1 MTYAHPRAMNAR
13 LLPGLCATTLALL
26 TACATP
32 PPPGVPCADLPAAL
46 AGMPALRIT
55 QASRQPADDKG
66 HAAHCLVTGQ
76 INERVGVDRKRYAIG
91 FEMRLP
97 AGWSGRF
104 LHQVNGGNDGVVKPA
119 FGEVAATVPDAL
131 SRGFAVISS
140 DSGHNADDP
149 ANAVAGLARGNVFG
163 LDPQARRDFGY
174 SANGAV
180 WPVAQA
186 LIERHYGRKPQ
197 RNYMAG
203 CANGGRHGM
212 VAASRYAQRY
222 DGILAGAPGFN
233 LPRAAVQHAWDI
245 QRWKGVDADIR
256 RAFSPADMRL
266 VADRVVARCDGL
278 DLLVDGIVGDLKRC
292 QSAFKLAEL
301 QCPGAKA
308 DGCLSPAQVQALA
321 QSFAG
326 PRNRRGEALYSD
338 WSFDGGIG
346 AAGWRTWKLES
357 SVPPWDRNPI
367 IATLGAGSLAYVFST
382 PPAKPAGTPAAL
394 VDYLARFDFD
404 RDAPRIDASDA
415 LFKESAVAVMSPPDA
430 ANPTLAAFAQ
440 RGGKMIV
447 YHGSSDPVFSVNDTL
462 AWVERLQH
470 NLGPQAA
477 SAVARVFAVPG
488 MGHCQGGPATD
499 QFDGLGALVA
509 WVEEGRAPDRIE
521 ARTNSGS
528 GTVALSGAAA
538 PGTAAPGAPANRE
551 LPAGWSAQRS
561 RPLCPWPQVARYAG
575 GDVEAAASFR
585 CASP

>member
-1 MTYAHPRAMNAR
+1 MTPCKAGTTALTAI
-13 LLPGLCATTLALL
+13 TLALLL
-26 TACATP
+26 TACASP
-32 PPPGVPCADLPAAL
+32 PPPGVPCADLPSAL
-46 AGMPALRIT
+46 AGVAGVAGLPALRIT
-55 QASRQPADDKG
+55 QASLQPADDKG

-76 INERVGVDRKRYAIG
+76 INERLGIDRKRYAIG

-119 FGEVAATVPDAL
+119 FGEVAATLPDAL

-149 ANAVAGLARGNVFG
+149 ANNAAGLARGNVFG
-163 LDPQARRDFGY
+163 LDPQARRDYGY

-245 QRWKGVDADIR
+245 QRWKDVDADIR

-278 DLLVDGIVGDLKRC
+278 DLLVDGIVGDLRRC

-301 QCPGAKA
+301 QCTGAKH
-308 DGCLSPAQVQALA
+308 DTCLSEAQVKALA
-321 QSFAG
+321 RSFAG
-326 PRNRRGEALYSD
+326 PRNSRGEALYSD
-338 WSFDGGIG
+338 WSFDAGIG

-357 SVPPWDRNPI
+357 SVLPWQRYPI
-367 IATLGAGSLAYVFST
+367 IATLGAASLAYVFST

-394 VDYLARFDFD
+394 LDYLARFDFD
-404 RDAPRIDASDA
+404 RDAPRIAASDA
-415 LFKESAVAVMSPPDA
+415 LFKESALALMSPPDA
-430 ANPTLAAFAQ
+430 ANPTLAAFAH
-440 RGGKMIV
+440 RGGKMII

-462 AWVERLQH
+462 AWADRLQH
-470 NLGPQAA
+470 NLGPV
-477 SAVARVFAVPG
+477 SAGTVARVFVVPG

-499 QFDGLGALVA
+499 QFDALGALVA
-509 WVEEGRAPDRIE
+509 WVEEGKAPDRIE
-521 ARTNSGS
+521 ARVN
-528 GTVALSGAAA
+528 
-538 PGTAAPGAPANRE
+538 PANLE
-551 LPAGWSAQRS
+551 LPTGWSAQRS

-575 GDVEAAASFR
+575 GDVEAAASLR